1 MLIVLLW
8 IVRLRWLRIVR
19 LLIVLLL
26 WHRCCWLLVRVA
38 IVRSVRVVLTTRG
51 VGRSIVGCIVAVA
64 IATPGCCSCCCGGGQ
79 GRRVVRL
86 FLLELL
92 LLFLLLLV
100 F

>member
-1 MLIVLLW
+1 M
-8 IVRLRWLRIVR
+8 
-19 LLIVLLL
+19 
-26 WHRCCWLLVRVA
+26 LVRVA

-64 IATPGCCSCCCGGGQ
+64 IATPGCSSYCGGGGQ